1 MTTKTGP
8 KPKKPAAPPAR
19 RARRSAL
26 VVYSGGKPFAFEE
39 AFRERGFGL
48 RTVPSHRIEITS
60 PAFPA
65 GRRVDRVIFTSRNTV
80 DVFRRAGVMFPAT
93 ARYHAVGAST
103 LDALQELGLAADAPA
118 DSSAS
123 GLVRELPRSLAGEY
137 VFWPHGDDADLELA
151 QELKSRGATVYSPI
165 VYRKVVLRSPADLL
179 ESPPEG
185 AYAAFACT
193 SAAAARWLF
202 QSRSPAERK
211 FLGSLPAAVLGA
223 STGAEL
229 TRLGVKKIVAVP
241 KASFESLSETLLKI
255 LQRSKR

>member
-1 MTTKTGP
+1 VDERSVKTP
-8 KPKKPAAPPAR
+8 KSKSLSHR
-19 RARRSAL
+19 RTAL

-39 AFRERGFGL
+39 EFQARGFGL

-60 PAFPA
+60 QAFPA

-80 DVFRRAGVMFPAT
+80 DVFRRAGVMFPST

-103 LDALQELGLAADAPA
+103 LDALQKLGLAADAPA

-123 GLVRELPRSLAGEY
+123 GLVMELPESLAGEY
-137 VFWPHGDDADLELA
+137 VFWPHGDDADIELA
-151 QELKSRGATVYSPI
+151 DELKRRGATVYSPI
-165 VYRKVVLRSPADLL
+165 VYRKVALRFPADLCG
-179 ESPPEG
+179 PIAQG

-202 QSRSPAERK
+202 QGRSPVERK
-211 FLGSLPAAVLGA
+211 ALGSLPAAVLGT
-223 STGAEL
+223 STAAEL
-229 TRLGVKKIVAVP
+229 TRLGVKKTVAVP
-241 KASFESLSETLLKI
+241 KASFESLSDTLLKM